1 MSDTVS
7 ESLFDRTFQNV
18 ASAWRDIAGRIG
30 IGPAGDPARDM
41 GALEALMRD
50 CVEARG
56 GEVSARQRTAE
67 LGRVY
72 LEMNSSGRRDFLVLM
87 AHKFAVDPT
96 AVAEAMAAFD
106 RAQGD
111 GERLAA
117 ERKARRALVPLYLK
131 LLTQFNTLPEGVKF
145 LADLRADL
153 LALIKDDPYLAAL
166 DDDLHELLSSWFD
179 VGFLDLRR
187 ITWDSSASLLE
198 KLILYEA
205 VHEITSW
212 SDLRDRLDSDR
223 RLYALFHPRMP
234 EEPLAFV
241 EVALVKGMSASIQT
255 LLDEQAPSG
264 DPENADSAIFY
275 SISNTQRGLKGIAF
289 GEYLIKMVVQQL
301 ARDLP
306 RIKSYCTLSP
316 VPGFRGWLKSLPA
329 STLDAVL
336 SGEEQE
342 AVMQRAADHGS
353 ESADSA
359 EAFQALLALSD
370 WPAETELTELLES
383 PVLRLAAGYFQQTR
397 ADGRPLDPVAR
408 FHLKNGARLERIN
421 WLGDRSPKGLKQS
434 AGIMVN
440 YRYLPD
446 EIEANHEAYV
456 SDGKVAVGPEVKSLM
471 KRLKKT
477 KALKPPTDEA
487 KQPKEPEEPKE
498 PAVAEPAAATPS
510 DEGTSPPE
518 EQPTAETS
526 ATPAEE
532 VKGAA

>member
-7 ESLFDRTFQNV
+7 ESLLDRTFQNV

-30 IGPAGDPARDM
+30 IGSAGDPARDM
-41 GALEALMRD
+41 DALEALMRD

-72 LEMNSSGRRDFLVLM
+72 LEMSSGGRRDFLVLM

-96 AVAEAMAAFD
+96 AVAEAMTALD

-111 GERLAA
+111 GEHLAA

-166 DDDLHELLSSWFD
+166 DDDLHELLTSWFD

-241 EVALVKGMSASIQT
+241 EVALVKGMSTSIQT
-255 LLDEQAPSG
+255 LLDEQSPSG
-264 DPENADSAIFY
+264 DPENADTAIFY

-329 STLDAVL
+329 GTLEAVL
-336 SGEEQE
+336 TGEERD
-342 AVMQRAADHGS
+342 AVMQRAADHDS
-353 ESADSA
+353 ESADGA
-359 EAFQALLALSD
+359 EALQALLAQAD
-370 WPAETELTELLES
+370 WPEEGELTELLEG
-383 PVLRLAAGYFQQTR
+383 PVLRLATGYFQQAR

-446 EIEANHEAYV
+446 EIEPNHEAYM

-477 KALKPPTDEA
+477 KALQPLTEEA
-487 KQPKEPEEPKE
+487 KEPKE
-498 PAVAEPAAATPS
+498 APVAEPTAATPS
-510 DEGTSPPE
+510 DEGTPPPE
-518 EQPTAETS
+518 AQPEAEAS
-526 ATPAEE
+526 ATPTEDM
-532 VKGAA
+532 KGAA

>member
-30 IGPAGDPARDM
+30 IGAAGDPARDM
-41 GALEALMRD
+41 GALEALMRE

-72 LEMNSSGRRDFLVLM
+72 LEMSSSGRRDFLVLM

-96 AVAEAMAAFD
+96 AVGEAMAALD
-106 RAQGD
+106 HAQGD

-166 DDDLHELLSSWFD
+166 DDDLHELLTSWFD

-187 ITWDSSASLLE
+187 ITWESSASLLE

-255 LLDEQAPSG
+255 LLDEQAPLG
-264 DPENADSAIFY
+264 DPENADTAIFY

-306 RIKSYCTLSP
+306 GIKSYCTLSP

-329 STLDAVL
+329 STLDSVL
-336 SGEEQE
+336 SGEEQD
-342 AVMQRAADHGS
+342 ALKQRAADHDS
-353 ESADSA
+353 DSVDSA
-359 EAFQALLALSD
+359 EALQALLARVD
-370 WPAETELTELLES
+370 WPGEAELTELLEA
-383 PVLRLAAGYFQQTR
+383 PVMRLAAGYFQQTR
-397 ADGRPLDPVAR
+397 TDGRPLDPVAR

-446 EIEANHEAYV
+446 EIEPNHEAYV
-456 SDGKVAVGPEVKSLM
+456 SEGKVAVGPEVKSLM
-471 KRLKKT
+471 KRLRKAKALQPLTEEVKQPKKPKKT
-477 KALKPPTDEA
+477 K
-487 KQPKEPEEPKE
+487 EPKADVVE
-498 PAVAEPAAATPS
+498 EAAPVTSPNDDATPS
-510 DEGTSPPE
+510 DE
-518 EQPTAETS
+518 QPGS
-526 ATPAEE
+526 ASPAED